1 MPAYAF
7 DLPSETWLNYNPEG
21 SDVTVEVGLV
31 LDFGHPVY
39 TEEWIDSWSTSDPG
53 YTPLTQTFGGNLNR
67 TINSYGTAITS
78 TAARNQLNN
87 DAAYAKCMA
96 ALWAADGNTAR
107 RNKVIEVLE
116 AVKNVRTYSTQPGQD
131 NLVAGWFGTNLA
143 QAAAIVGYEDEA
155 FAEFLRTVVY
165 PKLDWTTG
173 GNWFAS
179 FADSRLAIAAYLKD
193 PALWVDAR
201 SYLFFRLPQTIY
213 HSAFDGSTV
222 TPCRSGDWPATQG
235 ANPNLNRT
243 QQHWGGYWGVSQV
256 GPGFAAVYQ
265 GEPLPDGCDAER
277 TRDLSHPSMG
287 LMGWQQAVSTVIA
300 QGDTVPEH
308 IWQRLI
314 AAAQYHGERILF
326 YEQNNVMPSPTPVN
340 GVGGTIGFA
349 WWGLRRLLG
358 GDCPEVVY
366 QVLET
371 DAVTGLHPA
380 GANHTVAERFCDSG
394 GE

>member
-7 DLPSETWLNYNPEG
+7 DLDTETWLSYDPEG
-21 SDVTVEVGLV
+21 TNVQVEIGLD

-39 TEEWIDSWSTSDPG
+39 TQDWIDGWSTSDPG
-53 YTPLTQTFGGNLNR
+53 YAPLASSFGGNNSR
-67 TINSYGTAITS
+67 VITSYGTAITTTQRRS
-78 TAARNQLNN
+78 DLLA
-87 DAAYAKCMA
+87 DSAYAKCQA
-96 ALWAADGNTAR
+96 ALWAADGSTIR
-107 RNKVIEVLE
+107 RNKVIEVLD
-116 AVKNVRTYSTQPGQD
+116 AVKNVTVYETQPGQD

-179 FADSRLAIAAYLKD
+179 FADSRLAIAAYLRD

-235 ANPNLNRT
+235 ANPSLQRT
-243 QQHWGGYWGVSQV
+243 QNHWGGTWGASQV

-277 TRDLSHPSMG
+277 VRDLSHPCMG
-287 LMGWQQAVSTVIA
+287 LMGWQQAVSTVVA

-314 AAAQYHGERILF
+314 AAAQHHGERVLH
-326 YEQNNVMPSPTPVN
+326 YETTGTIPDPAPVN
-340 GVGGTIGFA
+340 GTGGNLGFA

-358 GDCPEVVY
+358 DDCPEVVH

-371 DAVTGLHPA
+371 DAVTGMHAA